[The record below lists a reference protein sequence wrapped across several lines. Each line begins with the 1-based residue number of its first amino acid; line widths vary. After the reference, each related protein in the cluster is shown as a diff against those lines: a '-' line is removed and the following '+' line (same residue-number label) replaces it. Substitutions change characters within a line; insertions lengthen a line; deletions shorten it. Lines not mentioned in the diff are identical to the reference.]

1 MTFGSQL
8 LNAATVKKLNYVD
21 LQLIILKNKNN
32 SQNSPRSGY
41 YPIFYYNLCL
51 RLFTSVVSA
60 IVYSGLLL

>member
-21 LQLIILKNKNN
+21 LQLITLKNKN